1 MIDYRV
7 RRGGLDGEIIA
18 LSDGPGNGGSVRF
31 TIGDGTVNAAVDE
44 LIRTLPAG
52 VRRRAVVPP
61 KFDLDR
67 GTRMTYPR
75 EEPPGTTYLELSIRK
90 PSASNSVGVCD
101 GSDKSYEA
109 AKVASCI
116 CGGGRA
122 EAYGIVEEDLD
133 RGPGGR
139 PSIRP

>member
-7 RRGGLDGEIIA
+7 RRGGLLGEIVA

-31 TIGDGTVNAAVDE
+31 VVGDGTVNAAVDE
-44 LIRTLPAG
+44 LIRTLPAN
-52 VRRRAVVPP
+52 VRRRAVVPA

-67 GTRMTYPR
+67 GTRATYPR
-75 EEPPGTTYLELSIRK
+75 DEPPGTTFLELSLRK

-101 GSDKSYEA
+101 GSDAPSA

-116 CGGGRA
+116 CGSGRA